1 MRNRNTIQLLGFWEL
16 IYNPN
21 FKPLEFEGFRKQ
33 AGLQRF
39 KMTPM
44 KYRILFSILT
54 IVLFSF
60 GGQSQNIKPD
70 YVLAIHGG
78 AGAMSLVNTG
88 PEKQKEYTIALERA
102 LAVGDSVLRN
112 NGSSLDAVEACI
124 GFLEDCPL
132 FNAGKG
138 AVFTA
143 EGKNELDA
151 SIMNGATLQA
161 GSVAGIT
168 TVRHPISAA
177 RKVMENSPHVMLTG
191 KGAELFAK
199 EQGLEIVDPSYFRT
213 EQRWKD
219 YEKAKARMDSIQKAE
234 GKHGT
239 VGCVA
244 LDRMGN
250 LAAGTSTGGMM
261 MKKYGRVGDSPII
274 GAGTYADNKSCAIS
288 ATGHGEFFIRN
299 VVAYDISAL
308 MKYKEMSLQEAASL
322 VIESKLK
329 EQGGNGGIIGIDTH
343 GNIAMVFNTSGMF
356 RGWLKSENGRV
367 DRGTA
372 IFR

>member
-1 MRNRNTIQLLGFWEL
+1 M
-16 IYNPN
+16 
-21 FKPLEFEGFRKQ
+21 
-33 AGLQRF
+33 
-39 KMTPM
+39 KMTRKLIPFFLLM
-44 KYRILFSILT
+44 
-54 IVLFSF
+54 IVMISSSPAQD
-60 GGQSQNIKPD
+60 GKEN
-70 YVLAIHGG
+70 YALAIHGG
-78 AGAMSLVNTG
+78 AGNITVESMT
-88 PEKQKEYTIALERA
+88 PEKQKIYSDSLNRALEI
-102 LAVGDSVLRN
+102 GDSILLN
-112 NGSSLDAVEACI
+112 GGSSLDAVEACI
-124 GFLEDCPL
+124 RFLEDCPL

-151 SIMNGATLQA
+151 SIMNGATHQA

-199 EQGLEIVDPSYFRT
+199 ELGLEIVDPSYFRT
-213 EQRWKD
+213 EQRWND
-219 YEKAKARMDSIQKAE
+219 FEKAKARMDSIQKAE

-244 LDRMGN
+244 LDKKGN

-274 GAGTYADNKSCAIS
+274 GAGTYADNESCAIS

-308 MKYKEMSLQEAASL
+308 MKYKEMSLNEAATY
-322 VIESKLK
+322 VIQSKLK
-329 EQGGNGGIIGIDTH
+329 EQGGNGGIIGIDRN

-356 RGWLKSENGRV
+356 RGWLKSENGILNK
-367 DRGTA
+367 GTA